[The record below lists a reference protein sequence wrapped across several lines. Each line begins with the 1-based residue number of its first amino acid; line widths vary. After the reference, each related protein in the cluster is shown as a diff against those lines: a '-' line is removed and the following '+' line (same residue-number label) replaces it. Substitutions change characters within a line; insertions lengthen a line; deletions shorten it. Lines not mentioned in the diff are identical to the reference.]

1 MLVLPALLAMQ
12 PHDGL
17 PACHVSPLS
26 AMFLVEPVEKGAAG
40 MSQQSSE
47 KEEILLNAGGSSLF
61 DRYGQAIFGYV
72 RLHMHSREEIK
83 DITLEVFQAA
93 LERDNL
99 SWMKETDHLTW
110 LRRVA
115 WNKMVDRYRR
125 ATRHPE
131 IMLER
136 ITETVVDTET
146 GNPEYLVLQ
155 QETQSQLRQLIQRL
169 PILQQQ
175 IVRLRYGDRLS
186 FAEIG
191 QLLEKTE
198 TTIRKQHSRL
208 LARLRALYEDQ
219 KGE

>member
-1 MLVLPALLAMQ
+1 
-12 PHDGL
+12 
-17 PACHVSPLS
+17 
-26 AMFLVEPVEKGAAG
+26 

-47 KEEILLNAGGSSLF
+47 REEILLNAENSSLF

-115 WNKMVDRYRR
+115 WNKIVDRYRR

-131 IMLER
+131 IPLER

-146 GNPEYLVLQ
+146 SNPEYLVLQ
-155 QETQSQLRQLIQRL
+155 QEAQSQLRQLIQRL

-191 QLLEKTE
+191 QLLEKKE

-208 LARLRALYEDQ
+208 LVRLRALYEDQ